1 MTIVWSKLLPVIASI
16 GIIIAIA
23 IMREYSRALSAIFAT
38 MPLNIPLGMWIV
50 YAGAENKQAEL
61 AQFSEAVLL
70 NIVPTIGFMLV
81 AWQTTRHG
89 WDLVPSIIAGYAAW
103 AVGMVLIFVL
113 RQVLGGG

>member
-1 MTIVWSKLLPVIASI
+1 MTIVWSKLLPVIVSI

-50 YAGAENKQAEL
+50 YAGAEDPQAEL

-70 NIVPTIGFMLV
+70 NILPTIGFMLV
-81 AWQTTRHG
+81 AWQTTRSG
-89 WDLVPSIIAGYAAW
+89 WGLLSSILAGYGAW
-103 AVGMVLIFVL
+103 AVGLALVFAL
-113 RQVLGGG
+113 RRALGLG